1 MTRSGRAFIGLASLA
16 LEAFRR
22 VARPRAQFARDR
34 DLEDLHLVGGADLVV
49 AQVARDE
56 ERIAFF
62 DLERAA
68 LLELQLDPALEDV
81 DELAVA
87 LVIVPAGRL
96 AEALGRLHHL
106 GAHGAGAALAH
117 AEIAIGEE
125 VAPSLDQHR
134 LGDAGMGDL
143 LAGSLWRGERR

>member
-68 LLELQLDPALEDV
+68 VLELQLDPALEDV
-81 DELAVA
+81 DELAVT
-87 LVIVPAGRL
+87 LVIVQP
-96 AEALGRLHHL
+96 
-106 GAHGAGAALAH
+106 
-117 AEIAIGEE
+117 
-125 VAPSLDQHR
+125 V
-134 LGDAGMGDL
+134 
-143 LAGSLWRGERR
+143 GSLRPWVAFITWARMVPALPSPTPRSR